1 MRALLLCVLVAG
13 GCADHSLSV
22 TVVDAAPL
30 TLDPASPGGSDL
42 TVKVRYHDGD
52 GNLGGGR
59 ALLRD
64 CRGADLVTE
73 LALPP
78 IASEAAVQAGV
89 PIEGEL
95 DLTVQHV
102 GAVDAPSLPDACA
115 QLGVSLAAGQTVF
128 CVELEDAAG
137 TRSNGACTG
146 PIAIAD

>member
-1 MRALLLCVLVAG
+1 MRALLLSALVAC
-13 GCADHSLSV
+13 GCADHTL
-22 TVVDAAPL
+22 TVAVLDASA
-30 TLDPASPGGSDL
+30 AGSDV

-52 GNLGGGR
+52 ANLGGGR
-59 ALLRD
+59 ALLHD

-78 IASEAAVQAGV
+78 IASDAAMQAGV

-95 DLTVQHV
+95 DLTVQGV
-102 GAVDAPSLPDACA
+102 RSVAPASLPDLCA
-115 QLGVSLAAGQTVF
+115 SLGVSLTDGKTVF

-137 TRSNGACTG
+137 TRSNGSCTA

>member
-1 MRALLLCVLVAG
+1 MRALLLSALVAC
-13 GCADHSLSV
+13 GCADHSLTV

-30 TLDPASPGGSDL
+30 TLAPASPDL

-52 GNLGGGR
+52 ANLGGGR
-59 ALLRD
+59 ALLHD

-95 DLTVQHV
+95 DLTVQNV
-102 GAVDAPSLPDACA
+102 RAVETPSLPDLC
-115 QLGVSLAAGQTVF
+115 GG
-128 CVELEDAAG
+128 
-137 TRSNGACTG
+137 
-146 PIAIAD
+146 

>member
-1 MRALLLCVLVAG
+1 MRALLLCALVAG
-13 GCADHSLSV
+13 GCADHSLTV

-30 TLDPASPGGSDL
+30 TLAPASPDL

-59 ALLRD
+59 ALLHD

-78 IASEAAVQAGV
+78 IASQAAVQAGV

-95 DLTVQHV
+95 DLTVQNV
-102 GAVDAPSLPDACA
+102 RPVDSPSLPDLCA
-115 QLGVSLAAGQTVF
+115 GLGVTLTAGQTVF

-137 TRSNGACTG
+137 TRSNGSCTG
-146 PIAIAD
+146 PIAIGDF